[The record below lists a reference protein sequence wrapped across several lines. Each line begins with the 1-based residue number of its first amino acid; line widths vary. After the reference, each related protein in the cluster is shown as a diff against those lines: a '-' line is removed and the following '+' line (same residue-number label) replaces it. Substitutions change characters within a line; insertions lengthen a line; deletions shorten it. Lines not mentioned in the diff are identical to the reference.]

1 LSASLSLYALE
12 PGTPDVP
19 ASSATGVFIG
29 GILRLLEE
37 AEGLEV
43 RTRWLRARPSGGGGR
58 REMIDGSRWM
68 GREIA
73 RLLRDRSHY
82 LIFIY
87 PQLPLLAHVEDPALL
102 AAARRVYQAL
112 RARCRLTRQRIIV
125 LVEHLPIEQARGREI
140 AGGPAARIDE
150 KRVRAIESTLFRGA
164 YRLIAP
170 EGLAEAL
177 ASRYRV
183 PARRLRTFR
192 RNIYLTGVAAAQDPP
207 LEFDSGTVNFFYSG
221 SVDPHIAPNFR
232 EMLRAIRNAPD
243 TRLHVCG
250 PGRDAV
256 REWLA
261 ELDVPNVR
269 HHGRLGVAEHDWL
282 AGRCDIGLILY
293 PTDNPYYHLIPTMK
307 YSAYLA
313 NGLAVLSTDLRRVA
327 ENIRADGVGQ
337 AMPIRELAMELLR
350 WATRPNLWIAAKEN
364 AEARADV
371 IRSGAEL
378 RPFIEE
384 LARGR

>member
-1 LSASLSLYALE
+1 MSRSVSLYALE

-19 ASSATGVFIG
+19 ASSASGVFITG
-29 GILRLLEE
+29 LVRLLEE
-37 AEGLEV
+37 AEGLDL
-43 RTRWLRARPSGGGGR
+43 RTRWLRARSPSGGGR
-58 REMIDGSRWM
+58 REVIEGARWM

-73 RLLRDRSHY
+73 RLLRDRSRY
-82 LIFIY
+82 LLFIY
-87 PQLPLLAHVEDPALL
+87 PQLPILAHVGDPALM
-102 AAARRVYQAL
+102 AAARRAYQAL
-112 RARCRLTRQRIIV
+112 RARRALTRQRIIV
-125 LVEHLPIEQARGREI
+125 IVEHLPVEMARGLEM
-140 AGGPAARIDE
+140 AGGQAARIDE
-150 KRVRAIESTLFRGA
+150 KRVRAIESTVFRSA
-164 YRLIAP
+164 HRLIAP

-177 ASRYRV
+177 RERHHV
-183 PARRLRTFR
+183 PAERLRTFR
-192 RNIYLTGVAAAQDPP
+192 RNIYLPGFSAAEDPP
-207 LEFDSGTVNFFYSG
+207 IEFESGTVNFFYSG
-221 SVDPHIAPNFR
+221 TVDPHVAPNFR

-256 REWLA
+256 REWLE

-282 AGRCDIGLILY
+282 ASRCDVGLILY
-293 PTDNPYYHLIPTMK
+293 PTDNPYNHLIPTMK

-350 WATRPNLWIAAKEN
+350 WATRPNLWITAKEN
-364 AEARADV
+364 AEAHAALV
-371 IRSGAEL
+371 RSGSEFTAWIDEL
-378 RPFIEE
+378 V
-384 LARGR
+384 RGN

>member
-1 LSASLSLYALE
+1 MA
-12 PGTPDVP
+12 
-19 ASSATGVFIG
+19 
-29 GILRLLEE
+29 
-37 AEGLEV
+37 AELG
-43 RTRWLRARPSGGGGR
+43 RT
-58 REMIDGSRWM
+58 
-68 GREIA
+68 
-73 RLLRDRSHY
+73 LRDRSRY
-82 LIFIY
+82 LLFIY
-87 PQLPLLAHVEDPALL
+87 PQLPIFAYVEDPALL
-102 AAARRVYQAL
+102 AAARRIYQAL
-112 RARCRLTRQRIIV
+112 RARCALTRQRIIV
-125 LVEHLPIEQARGREI
+125 IVEHLPIEKARGREI

-164 YRLIAP
+164 HRLIAP

-177 ASRYRV
+177 AGRYRV
-183 PARRLRTFR
+183 PPRRLRTFR
-192 RNIYLTGVAAAQDPP
+192 RHAYLPGATAGEDPP
-207 LEFDSGTVNFFYSG
+207 IEFHSGTVNFFYSG
-221 SVDPHIAPNFR
+221 TVDPHVAPNFR

-269 HHGRLGVAEHDWL
+269 HHGRLGVAGHDWL

-293 PTDNPYYHLIPTMK
+293 PTDNPYSHLIPTMK

-364 AEARADV
+364 AEAQAAA

-378 RPFIEE
+378 RSFIEE